1 MDFTDNQTLTESLR
15 IGDEKAYMHLLNKF
29 HRQLHAYALTLT
41 HDPAMA
47 QDIVQNVFLK
57 TWKSRK
63 KLNPEFSI
71 RNFLYKSV
79 YNEFINTYQRN
90 KAMMLLH
97 QKYVESTHEIVENTD
112 DGAIAKMITIINTE
126 IQKLPPKC
134 QKVFILSKKEGL
146 TNNEISEHLDISVK
160 AVEAQITKAFG
171 ILKKKLGRKY
181 ETILVLIFGNN
192 SKKRQFQ

>member
-1 MDFTDNQTLTESLR
+1 MDFSDNRVLTENLR
-15 IGDEKAYMHLLNKF
+15 MGDEKAYMFLLDKF

-63 KLNPEFSI
+63 KLNPNFSI
-71 RNFLYKSV
+71 RSFLYKSV
-79 YNEFINTYQRN
+79 YNEFINTYQKN

-97 QKYVESTHEIVENTD
+97 QKYVESTHEVVENTD
-112 DGAIAKMITIINTE
+112 ENAIAKMITIVNTE

-146 TNNEISEHLDISVK
+146 TNNEISEHLDISTK
-160 AVEAQITKAFG
+160 TVEAQITKAFG
-171 ILKKKLGRKY
+171 ILKRKLGNRY
-181 ETILVLIFGNN
+181 ETILLLIFGNN
-192 SKKRQFQ
+192 SQKTQFQ